1 MLGRQVGKYFF
12 YSISEKKKKKK
23 KNIGGRGQNVGSVG
37 KQQTITYFLDLHVS
51 NLLGSKLNITT
62 VFCVVDRAQYTAKQL
77 STKGQ
82 MDGLVVI

>member
-1 MLGRQVGKYFF
+1 MLGQLVN
-12 YSISEKKKKKK
+12 S
-23 KNIGGRGQNVGSVG
+23 
-37 KQQTITYFLDLHVS
+37 KQSLIFLDLHVS